1 MLVVL
6 LIAGMAIA
14 LGFQSLEQ
22 WRRANAAI
30 SDIGGA
36 IQQATLT
43 EAWFEDSLRSLIPLK
58 DEEFN
63 GAAQA
68 LSGIAVQAVLSHQGG
83 ATQVE
88 WSTRNDNGMQ
98 YLLLKERG
106 KELSLPLP
114 GVNAA
119 SFGYLDKEGRL
130 YEEWPP
136 RLGLHDHLP
145 AAIVLKQEMDDGSE
159 RLWAADIA
167 GARNPYLNI
176 FEPSADDF

>member
-1 MLVVL
+1 M
-6 LIAGMAIA
+6 
-14 LGFQSLEQ
+14 
-22 WRRANAAI
+22 
-30 SDIGGA
+30 
-36 IQQATLT
+36 
-43 EAWFEDSLRSLIPLK
+43 
-58 DEEFN
+58 
-63 GAAQA
+63 
-68 LSGIAVQAVLSHQGG
+68 QAVLSHQGG

-167 GARNPYLNI
+167 GARATAGPGARLGFI
-176 FEPSADDF
+176 LRPTWPHVSGAGELAACVAATHAAKADRISFYNYGHMRLQSLDWIARAL